1 MKKESS
7 LGPKGYISL
16 VDLSHKMTT
25 WHITAYT
32 LGIKKYL
39 VQNSTA
45 ESYCAGDT
53 QLIKT
58 TIEKVTFSHR

>member
-32 LGIKKYL
+32 LGINTLCKTVL
-39 VQNSTA
+39 LNHTVQEIHNS
-45 ESYCAGDT
+45 
-53 QLIKT
+53 
-58 TIEKVTFSHR
+58 